1 MPLKKHFLLLFMS
14 WIVLDSYAI
23 DKAYMVFLKKCLEQ
37 STQEFLSL
45 YSLESDSKSLP
56 KFEYSEKQIDSYL
69 KQKHQIAYE
78 GYHDDIGAYVDFFMS
93 LPEQPVKVWYTMD
106 QLYYNKLDYFTIRW
120 KCFTR
125 N

>member
-69 KQKHQIAYE
+69 KQKHQIA
-78 GYHDDIGAYVDFFMS
+78 
-93 LPEQPVKVWYTMD
+93 
-106 QLYYNKLDYFTIRW
+106 
-120 KCFTR
+120 
-125 N
+125 